1 MSVRETRLSHLGSVT
16 LGKMVQ
22 STGADG
28 FVDLPY
34 VRAAHI
40 QPMGRWHEATPKT
53 MPFSPVEARELDIRR
68 DDVLIVEGGAGF
80 GRAYRVAADM
90 PGWGFQ
96 NSIVRI
102 RPKTDRADGRFV
114 SYALQSALNTGRIAL
129 EASVATIPHFTA
141 EKASAFRVPAPDL
154 HVQSVVADLLDRETA
169 KIDALIAKQ
178 DALGARLRERHRAA
192 IAQAVEAVLDP
203 SSGARFKHFV
213 TEMRQ
218 GWSPQC
224 ESVPADGVTEWGVLK
239 TGCVNG
245 GVFRPEENKLLPA
258 DTEPRPEAVVRRGEI
273 VMSRASTRDLVGSAA
288 VVEADYPRLMLSDK
302 TYAITVDRRIADPW
316 FVSSLLG
323 TPRIRQ
329 AIELEA
335 TGASHSMQ
343 NVSKEDLLNL
353 PMPLPPVGSQVEV
366 VRALQ
371 VDAPKVDAM
380 VGKAQQLSAKLKE
393 RRAALITAAVTG
405 KLDVTTYGKA
415 G

>member
-1 MSVRETRLSHLGSVT
+1 VTRLRAALERTDQRIPGI
-16 LGKMVQ
+16 
-22 STGADG
+22 
-28 FVDLPY
+28 DLPLLSVSQTRGVIRRSELTDKPPRAETLDVY
-34 VRAAHI
+34 KVCRAGDLVFNKMSIRAGAVGVAREDGLVTYHYEVMRARAGHDPWFLAYLMKSEAFISELVRMERGIGAGEQANV
-40 QPMGRWHEATPKT
+40 RTTEV
-53 MPFSPVEARELDIRR
+53 PFSVLRLI
-68 DDVLIVEGGAGF
+68 DVLLPSLSVQ
-80 GRAYRVAADM
+80 RLVAA
-90 PGWGFQ
+90 F
-96 NSIVRI
+96 
-102 RPKTDRADGRFV
+102 
-114 SYALQSALNTGRIAL
+114 
-129 EASVATIPHFTA
+129 
-141 EKASAFRVPAPDL
+141 
-154 HVQSVVADLLDRETA
+154 LDRETA

-178 DALGARLRERHRAA
+178 DALVARLREHRRSA
-192 IAQAVEAVLDP
+192 IVHAVEAVLDP

-213 TEMRQ
+213 TVMRQ

-245 GVFRPEENKLLPA
+245 GVFRPEENKMLPS
-258 DTEPRPEAVVRRGEI
+258 DVEPRVDTVVRRGEI
-273 VMSRASTRDLVGSAA
+273 VISRASTRELVGSAA
-288 VVEADYPRLMLSDK
+288 VVKADYPRLMLSDK
-302 TYAITVDRRIADPW
+302 TYAITVDRRVADPW
-316 FVSSLLG
+316 FVSSFLG

-335 TGASHSMQ
+335 TWASHSMQ

>member
-1 MSVRETRLSHLGSVT
+1 MTFSRLSHVAEVSV
-16 LGKMVQ
+16 
-22 STGADG
+22 STVDKHTVEGEVPVRLCNYVDVYKNNAIVDG
-28 FVDLPY
+28 LIFMS
-34 VRAAHI
+34 AT
-40 QPMGRWHEATPKT
+40 ATPD
-53 MPFSPVEARELDIRR
+53 EIRR
-68 DDVLIVEGGAGF
+68 FSIAPGDTLFTKDSETADDIG
-80 GRAYRVAADM
+80 
-90 PGWGFQ
+90 
-96 NSIVRI
+96 
-102 RPKTDRADGRFV
+102 
-114 SYALQSALNTGRIAL
+114 
-129 EASVATIPHFTA
+129 
-141 EKASAFRVPAPDL
+141 VPAYVQTSSPLVCGYHVAIARPSERAVHPRYLYWSLASSAAAQQWQVLATGVTRVGLRQSDIGKLSIWMPDL
-154 HVQSVVADLLDRETA
+154 QQQAVIADFLDRETA
-169 KIDALIAKQ
+169 KIDALLGKQ
-178 DALGARLRERHRAA
+178 DALVARLREHHRSAN
-192 IAQAVEAVLDP
+192 AQAVESVLDLE
-203 SSGARFKHFV
+203 SGARLKHFV

-245 GVFRPEENKLLPA
+245 GVFRPQENKLLPA
-258 DTEPRPEAVVRRGEI
+258 DAEPRVETVVRRGEI

-302 TYAITVDRRIADPW
+302 TYAITVDRRVADPW
-316 FVSSLLG
+316 FVSSFLG

-353 PMPLPPVGSQVEV
+353 PMPLPHVESQVEV
-366 VRALQ
+366 ARALAA
-371 VDAPKVDAM
+371 DAPKVDAM
-380 VGKAQQLSAKLKE
+380 VAKAQELSSKLRE